1 MKKFLIVLIFIGS
14 FAKAQQPLFI
24 PDTIA
29 SSTITLNIHE
39 DSVQFFPGI
48 KTSTFGFNAYNYLGP
63 TLILNDGSNVNMVV
77 NNQLMDT
84 TTIHWHGL
92 HVAAINDG
100 GPHTIVLPGDT
111 WNPQFTVMNSAS
123 TYWYHPHT
131 HMKTAEQAIK
141 GAVGMIIVRDNQ
153 EALITLPRK
162 YGIDD
167 FPIIVQ
173 SVQFDSVNQLMS
185 RGMQDSTILVNGTM
199 DPYLNLPSQI
209 VRLRLL
215 NASGERA
222 MNFGFTANKSFYIIA
237 SDGGLLSAPIPT
249 TRVRLAPGERAEVL
263 IDLSGMNGQ
272 TIHLMSYGSEL
283 PMGVQGG
290 PTMPMPPGN
299 PPMDS
304 PLNGIDYNLLQLNIG
319 AQTTSPVTT
328 IPTTFVPLSP
338 FLESQANITRNI
350 IMSAQSMMIMDGP
363 FYFNGLSFDMMRI
376 DYQIPL
382 DNIEIWEITNQT
394 MVAHPFHIHDIQ
406 FYLLDRDGNLP
417 PLHERGKKD
426 VVLIEPNE
434 TIRFITKFEDFAD
447 TLTPFMYHCHIL
459 MHEDDGMMG
468 QFVIVPNQTG
478 INSISKTNNNLTV
491 YPNPS
496 NTSFSINFK
505 NTDEKIE
512 RLELFNLQGER
523 LFEKQINNMND
534 ANNIDISKLSTGT
547 YFVKVISSDK
557 KQFTSILIKN

>member
-1 MKKFLIVLIFIGS
+1 MKKYLILFLLYSFI
-14 FAKAQQPLFI
+14 AKAQQPLFI

-29 SSTITLNIHE
+29 SATITLNMHE
-39 DSVQFFPGI
+39 DSVQFLPGI
-48 KTSTFGFNAYNYLGP
+48 KTNTFAFNSYSYLGP
-63 TLILNDGSNVNMVV
+63 TLILNNGNNVSIVV
-77 NNQLMDT
+77 NNQLQDT
-84 TTIHWHGL
+84 TTVHWHGL

-100 GPHTIVLPGDT
+100 GPHTPILPSTT
-111 WNPQFTVMNSAS
+111 WNPQFTVMNSAA

-153 EALITLPRK
+153 EALLTLPRR

-173 SVQFDSVNQLMS
+173 SVQFDSVNQLMPQ
-185 RGMQDSTILVNGTM
+185 GMQDSTIMVNGTM
-199 DPYLNLPSQI
+199 NPYLNLPSQV

-215 NASGERA
+215 NASGERV

-237 SDGGLLSAPIPT
+237 SDGGLLNTPISS

-263 IDLSGMNGQ
+263 LDLTGMIGQ

-319 AQTTSPVTT
+319 SQTINPILTT
-328 IPTTFVPLSP
+328 PTTLASINP
-338 FLESQANITRNI
+338 FLESQSNITRNI
-350 IMSAQSMMIMDGP
+350 IMSAQSMMSMDGP

-406 FYLLDRDGNLP
+406 FYILDRDGNLP

-426 VVLIEPNE
+426 VVLIESNE

-468 QFVIVPNQTG
+468 QFVVVPSQTG
-478 INSISKTNNNLTV
+478 ISLINKKDNDLKI
-491 YPNPS
+491 YPNPT
-496 NTSFSINFK
+496 NTNFSLRLN
-505 NTDEKIE
+505 NRTEKIE
-512 RLELFNLQGER
+512 LLEIFNLQR
-523 LFEKQINNMND
+523 EKLIQKVVRNTNEL
-534 ANNIDISKLSTGT
+534 NNIDVSTLSSGT
-547 YFVKVISSDK
+547 YFVKVFTTNN
-557 KQFTSILIKN
+557 QFTSIIIKN

>member
-215 NASGERA
+215 NASGERT

-319 AQTTSPVTT
+319 TQTASPITT
-328 IPTTFVPLSP
+328 IPTTLVPLSP

-496 NTSFSINFK
+496 NTSFSINLK